1 MTTRTRMNAGLDA
14 EFPTIDNK
22 LNNFIET
29 QNIPHI
35 IFYGASGTGKRRTVH
50 KFITRIYEN
59 DKHQL
64 KNNVM
69 AVNCAHGKG
78 IKFIRENLKNFA
90 RANIQTNNGVLFKT
104 IVLYNA
110 DKLTIDAQSALRRC
124 IEIFS
129 RSTRFFII
137 VENKHKLFNPILSRF
152 CEIYFPRQSNIAD
165 PDTHALSAVPFI
177 EKEVQEILDI
187 FPPHTFDTCE
197 CAVASP
203 KKESPTPSQE
213 SAGDEGELQ
222 AVCSRGQKT
231 TAEMENIRQ
240 YQYAVALRDLSQK
253 FYNRGL
259 SAMAVVEKL
268 RNCTKFNI
276 EKRISLVLLYQK
288 IKSDVRNEKFLIFYL
303 LDFLCLRSNEIL
315 KSITDM

>member
-1 MTTRTRMNAGLDA
+1 METII
-14 EFPTIDNK
+14 PTISMSAGNDALFSTAFGNSQSTTTAIEKK

-35 IFYGASGTGKRRTVH
+35 IFYGASGTGKRRVVH
-50 KFITRIYEN
+50 DFITRIYEN
-59 DKHQL
+59 DRHQL

-90 RANIQTNNGVLFKT
+90 RANIQTNQGTLFKT

-152 CEIYFPRQSNIAD
+152 CEIYFPIRAD
-165 PDTHALSAVPFI
+165 IMPPQPPTSAI
-177 EKEVQEILDI
+177 EEEIQEILDI
-187 FPPHTFDTCE
+187 FPPHTFDGRRS
-197 CAVASP
+197 AQP
-203 KKESPTPSQE
+203 K
-213 SAGDEGELQ
+213 GEY
-222 AVCSRGQKT
+222 V
-231 TAEMENIRQ
+231 
-240 YQYAVALRDLSQK
+240 VALRKLSQK

-259 SAMAVVEKL
+259 SAMGLVEKL
-268 RNCTKFNI
+268 RNCAKFGP

-288 IKSDVRNEKFLIFYL
+288 IKSDIRNEKFLIFYL
-303 LDFLCLRSNEIL
+303 LDFLCLRSNEVL

>member
-1 MTTRTRMNAGLDA
+1 MQTTTPIFADGNVL
-14 EFPTIDNK
+14 FSTIEKK
-22 LNNFIET
+22 LTNFVET

-50 KFITRIYEN
+50 NFIMRIY
-59 DKHQL
+59 KHDRRQL
-64 KNNVM
+64 KNNVL

-78 IKFIRENLKNFA
+78 IKFIRENVKNFA
-90 RANIQTNNGVLFKT
+90 RANIQTNNGTLFKT

-129 RSTRFFII
+129 RSTRFFIV

-152 CEIYFPRQSNIAD
+152 CEIYFPIRANMIAPAHPSPPRSPAID
-165 PDTHALSAVPFI
+165 I
-177 EKEVQEILDI
+177 EIQEILDI
-187 FPPHTFDTCE
+187 FQPPMHAAFAAANTDVLPPHSSISDIPNI
-197 CAVASP
+197 SP
-203 KKESPTPSQE
+203 QT
-213 SAGDEGELQ
+213 SALGGNLKL
-222 AVCSRGQKT
+222 RYT
-231 TAEMENIRQ
+231 
-240 YQYAVALRDLSQK
+240 VALRELSQK

-259 SAMAVVEKL
+259 SAMGIVEKL
-268 RNCTKFNI
+268 RNCTKFGI

-288 IKSDVRNEKFLIFYL
+288 IKSDIRNEKFLIFYL
-303 LDFLCLRSNEIL
+303 LDFLCLRSNAVL